1 MSPEYLNN
9 YLNNNL
15 IDNNKDKSN
24 IIDLILLIF

>member
-9 YLNNNL
+9 YLNNSL